1 MAAMGKNNLYI
12 LLIALL
18 FISGCVTMSGNTMKP
33 LKTVTFINLDSY
45 VGQWYEIARYHH
57 RFQEGCFGSKAT
69 YSLRDDGKI
78 NVINECYDKSFSG
91 KLRTAKGKAWVV
103 DKETNARLKVSFFW
117 PFAGDYW
124 IIDIGQDYEYAV
136 IGHPDR
142 KYLWILSRTP
152 EMDENIYQAILARLK
167 KQEYDTEKLIR
178 TVQQKGA

>member
-1 MAAMGKNNLYI
+1 MEKTNLYI
-12 LLIALL
+12 LIISLFLIN
-18 FISGCVTMSGNTMKP
+18 SCVTMSGNNMTS
-33 LKTVTFINLDSY
+33 LKTVKLVDLDRY

-57 RFQEGCFGSKAT
+57 RFQEGCAGSKAI

-78 NVINECYDKSFSG
+78 KVINECYDKSFSG

-124 IIDIGQDYEYAV
+124 VIDLGQDYEYAV
-136 IGHPDR
+136 VGHPNR

-152 EMDENIYQAILARLK
+152 VMDEEVYKSILARLQ
-167 KQEYDTEKLIR
+167 KQEYDTAKLIS
-178 TVQQKGA
+178 TDQKSGD